1 MRDPSLGADVE
12 GPWATV
18 WDMLYGSRRMLAAEW
33 QRELREND
41 EDEGRIKAKLQS
53 YDQSRLVT
61 RERRH

>member
-1 MRDPSLGADVE
+1 
-12 GPWATV
+12 
-18 WDMLYGSRRMLAAEW
+18 MLAAEW